1 MGKWSGSREQ
11 QEAAGTKAMHLVGA
25 AEPAAP
31 AVERYL
37 RLEAADRQARS
48 SLLPH
53 QPAGDRDGHHAGYG
67 HRSTGVLRQVH
78 VVING
83 RNVAVTEDDIGVA
96 ELHLE

>member
-11 QEAAGTKAMHLVGA
+11 RDAARSKATHPVGS
-25 AEPAAP
+25 AEPSAP

-37 RLEAADRQARS
+37 RLEASDGRQAS
-48 SLLPH
+48 ALLAH
-53 QPAGDRDGHHAGYG
+53 QLAGGPDGHHALYG
-67 HRSTGVLRQVH
+67 HRSTGPLRQVH